1 MKTVAL
7 IPARG
12 GSKSIPGKNI
22 KLLGSKP
29 LLHWTLSAAAE
40 CDAIDEVYLSS
51 DSDEIRRCAM
61 ALEHPKVRVVER
73 ASELATDTASTEAVM
88 LDFATNT
95 TFERLILIQAT
106 SPLTTANDLTQ
117 ALEHFERVGAD
128 SLLTVTREHR
138 FRWRNVGAAFVEP
151 TNYDPTRR
159 PRRQDWDGELV
170 ENGAFYICG
179 RQGLLESKSR
189 LHGRVAYWQMSA
201 KTAVEIDTPDDWEIL
216 EAIMRVIPR
225 P

>member
-1 MKTVAL
+1 MRTVAL

-29 LLHWTLSAAAE
+29 LIHWTLEAAAR
-40 CDAIDEVYLSS
+40 CDAINEVYVSS
-51 DSDEIRRCAM
+51 DSAEIRACAL

-73 ASELATDTASTEAVM
+73 APELATDTASTEAVM
-88 LDFATNT
+88 LDFAASVS
-95 TFERLILIQAT
+95 FDRLVLIQAT
-106 SPLTTANDLTQ
+106 SPLTTSRDLAD
-117 ALEHFERVGAD
+117 ALEHFESVGAD

-138 FRWRNVGAAFVEP
+138 FRWQKADDAFVAP
-151 TNYDPTRR
+151 VNYDPARR
-159 PRRQDWDGELV
+159 PRRQDWDGEVV

-179 RQGLLESKSR
+179 RQGLLASKSR
-189 LHGRVAYWQMSA
+189 LHGRVACWQMSA

-216 EAIMRVIPR
+216 EAIMRVMPR